1 MPLARTAWSRTRIR
15 ACSTEDHRLNRL
27 FPHYV
32 GQSNPQEVR
41 THNDDQKTGGE
52 IVRKAISRPARQIA
66 IKAGEDGSIV
76 VGTILEK
83 DAYAYG
89 YDAQAGEVRQSHLQG
104 HHRPDQARADR
115 AAGRGLHRGSVH
127 YHDVMVAE
135 LPKKQRP
142 AMLQI
147 LLSHW

>member
-52 IVRKAISRPARQIA
+52 IVRKAISRPARRIA

-89 YDAQAGEVRQSHLQG
+89 
-104 HHRPDQARADR
+104 DQARTDR

>member
-1 MPLARTAWSRTRIR
+1 MPLARTAWSRTCIR

-89 YDAQAGEVRQSHLQG
+89 YDAQAGEYGNLISKGIIDPTKLVRTALQ
-104 HHRPDQARADR
+104 DAASI
-115 AAGRGLHRGSVH
+115 AGRFITT
-127 YHDVMVAE
+127 M
-135 LPKKQRP
+135 
-142 AMLQI
+142 
-147 LLSHW
+147 